1 MKKIKLLR
9 IFIFATLF
17 LIISC
22 REEADWT
29 NNQQQSRAAE
39 FFKNNHHVSTNFKN
53 ANITLVSGTILKL
66 RKMNDKIDFISKLSD
81 QKGLPAWNFLKNGNV
96 RKYNKILNKGNE
108 SAEMMIIPLIT
119 EEGFLTSLMYVEN
132 FDSENPNVYTVTNGQ
147 LEEFSSNTNI
157 DSSIRESVLMTF
169 IYFDNGMFGS
179 RLYSSIPLDLFEN
192 VPAREGKDYKTFAV
206 GNQGTTSNLDGE
218 MCFPVF
224 DCKNGLDE
232 AHCDGCPRCV
242 FQVCFNSGG
251 GGPIGDNG
259 GGPADNPPDNPNN
272 PYDPTNTGGG
282 SGGQTNPNVPWYL
295 QNQDIDI
302 FSYSPNVQ
310 SIFQS
315 LTDFGYVLGT
325 SHLDFLQQNNTI
337 AMKFRNYLV
346 SNTLI
351 KSQNAILGIN
361 FFIDNPGATW
371 QQFLNLIPKTPCEKI
386 SKVGKN
392 IRTKD
397 LFGILKPKVNS
408 TKEFGYILAEN
419 SGTVSEDPI
428 EGNTGEHSISFS
440 VNIPIDGFIHSHYI
454 GLLSVFSVSD
464 MFALAQLYKSG
475 KIKDVNSFVI
485 GVVTASNTQY
495 LMVID
500 DPTKFGAFADN
511 LFEGNEIDQNVQN
524 MYEFV
529 YAGFGIKTN
538 NTAINNESSFLSYL
552 QTNKTGL
559 RLLKGDS
566 TFSNW
571 QILSK
576 DSNGN
581 VIPQNCP

>member
-206 GNQGTTSNLDGE
+206 GNQGTTSNLDG
-218 MCFPVF
+218 
-224 DCKNGLDE
+224 
-232 AHCDGCPRCV
+232 
-242 FQVCFNSGG
+242 
-251 GGPIGDNG
+251 
-259 GGPADNPPDNPNN
+259 
-272 PYDPTNTGGG
+272 
-282 SGGQTNPNVPWYL
+282 
-295 QNQDIDI
+295 
-302 FSYSPNVQ
+302 
-310 SIFQS
+310 
-315 LTDFGYVLGT
+315 
-325 SHLDFLQQNNTI
+325 
-337 AMKFRNYLV
+337 
-346 SNTLI
+346 
-351 KSQNAILGIN
+351 
-361 FFIDNPGATW
+361 
-371 QQFLNLIPKTPCEKI
+371 
-386 SKVGKN
+386 
-392 IRTKD
+392 
-397 LFGILKPKVNS
+397 
-408 TKEFGYILAEN
+408 
-419 SGTVSEDPI
+419 
-428 EGNTGEHSISFS
+428 
-440 VNIPIDGFIHSHYI
+440 
-454 GLLSVFSVSD
+454 
-464 MFALAQLYKSG
+464 
-475 KIKDVNSFVI
+475 
-485 GVVTASNTQY
+485 
-495 LMVID
+495 
-500 DPTKFGAFADN
+500 
-511 LFEGNEIDQNVQN
+511 
-524 MYEFV
+524 
-529 YAGFGIKTN
+529 
-538 NTAINNESSFLSYL
+538 
-552 QTNKTGL
+552 
-559 RLLKGDS
+559 
-566 TFSNW
+566 
-571 QILSK
+571 
-576 DSNGN
+576 
-581 VIPQNCP
+581 